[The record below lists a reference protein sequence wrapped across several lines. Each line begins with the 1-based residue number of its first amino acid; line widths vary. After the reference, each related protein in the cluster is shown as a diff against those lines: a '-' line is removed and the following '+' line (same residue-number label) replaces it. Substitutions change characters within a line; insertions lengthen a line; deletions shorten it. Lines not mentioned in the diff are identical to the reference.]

1 MTPKRA
7 KRRSEADFW
16 AQISITFPREFRR
29 PIKFALLRPAP
40 FFEAENRRPRE
51 GDSFDRS
58 SLASDPDFGGT
69 QNDQAVPYP
78 PPGWSTVLGYS
89 LGDSRG
95 NSTGRTPRERG
106 RELGISSGTL
116 IYKLGLGHSLSYT
129 CKNVETRRD
138 SEFARVPPSSPEFA
152 REYPRLY
159 PRTVDHPG
167 GG

>member
-58 SLASDPDFGGT
+58 SPAARDHKK
-69 QNDQAVPYP
+69 
-78 PPGWSTVLGYS
+78 STENGKVRYSLCSRKFTRKLETHIYS
-89 LGDSRG
+89 LG
-95 NSTGRTPRERG
+95 
-106 RELGISSGTL
+106 IS
-116 IYKLGLGHSLSYT
+116 
-129 CKNVETRRD
+129 V
-138 SEFARVPPSSPEFA
+138 
-152 REYPRLY
+152 
-159 PRTVDHPG
+159 
-167 GG
+167 

>member
-58 SLASDPDFGGT
+58 SRAPASAERKVVNT
-69 QNDQAVPYP
+69 ALRVN
-78 PPGWSTVLGYS
+78 
-89 LGDSRG
+89 
-95 NSTGRTPRERG
+95 TG
-106 RELGISSGTL
+106 
-116 IYKLGLGHSLSYT
+116 
-129 CKNVETRRD
+129 ET
-138 SEFARVPPSSPEFA
+138 
-152 REYPRLY
+152 
-159 PRTVDHPG
+159 
-167 GG
+167 